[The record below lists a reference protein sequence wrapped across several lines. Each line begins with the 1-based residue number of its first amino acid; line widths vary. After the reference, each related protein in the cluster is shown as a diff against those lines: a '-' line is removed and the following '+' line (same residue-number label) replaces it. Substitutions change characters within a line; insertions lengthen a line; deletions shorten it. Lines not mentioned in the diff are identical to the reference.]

1 VIFFKSDR
9 TGKNNIN
16 SIQTLLRNAGNRQTM
31 KLKIDNESIAQEFF
45 EDSVLLGIVA
55 PVKDYQLCWQLNQVL
70 GFDFRINN
78 DFEIQLTKKQ
88 RKYFFSIYEY
98 TVPAT
103 TLTHY
108 LYNNQFDGEYLLP
121 EFKHLDFL
129 WLIKGEGITTEEQKA
144 LLQSIKSLPGVQ
156 LVTEMTNEK
165 IKNKQHLIF

>member
-1 VIFFKSDR
+1 
-9 TGKNNIN
+9 
-16 SIQTLLRNAGNRQTM
+16 M
-31 KLKIDNESIAQEFF
+31 KLKIDNEALAQEFF
-45 EDSVLLGIVA
+45 EDSVLMGIVA
-55 PVKDYQLCWQLNQVL
+55 PIKDYQLSWQLNQIL

-98 TVPAT
+98 HVPSSSI
-103 TLTHY
+103 THY

-129 WLIKGEGITTEEQKA
+129 WLIKGDGEMIGYDEVAA
-144 LLQSIKSLPGVQ
+144 LIQSIKTLPGVQ
-156 LVTEMTNEK
+156 LVNEMTNEK